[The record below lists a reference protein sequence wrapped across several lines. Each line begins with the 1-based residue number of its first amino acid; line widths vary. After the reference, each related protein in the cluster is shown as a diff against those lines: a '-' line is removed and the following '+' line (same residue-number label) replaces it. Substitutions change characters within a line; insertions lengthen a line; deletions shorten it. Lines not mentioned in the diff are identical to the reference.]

1 MTRKPVMHLLITDKC
16 DRDCAYCCN
25 KQYDVKSI
33 PVASK
38 EEFESVD
45 TVCLTGGEPFKYGE
59 PCNIAMWL
67 KRKYPNIKNVYVY
80 TNAEPLLE
88 WLEKNIINGFDF
100 IVFSFID
107 GLSVSIKNMDD
118 VSAFKSLVV
127 HPLVK
132 QLKSNYLYV
141 MNGLYPKQTGNF
153 KVINREWQE
162 DFKPAKNTY
171 FRRWERYLENE

>member
-16 DRDCAYCCN
+16 DRDCKYCCN
-25 KQYDVKSI
+25 KQYNMNCIS
-33 PVASK
+33 VASRK
-38 EEFESVD
+38 EFEEVD
-45 TVCLTGGEPFKYGE
+45 TVCLTGGEPFKYAD
-59 PCNIAMWL
+59 PCAFALML
-67 KRKYPNIKNVYVY
+67 KCEFPNIKNVYVY
-80 TNAEPLLE
+80 TNAEPLYE
-88 WLEKNIINGFDF
+88 WLEKNERRRLAFTAL
-100 IVFSFID
+100 D

-127 HPLVK
+127 HPLIK

-153 KVINREWQE
+153 KMINREWQE